1 MWNSLLAPPD
11 RIGEIGPPPPPL
23 LGDLLRLLSRLRLR
37 LLSRDRDLLLSLDL
51 LRLYLSRERLLL
63 YLSLLRLLLL
73 SLSRDRLLLSR
84 DFRSLSL
91 SRLRSRLLFR
101 SLLFRSSLS
110 RLRRESPLST
120 SLACNTTTD
129 TLWSGRRESH
139 WTYEPWCQIYPV
151 RIIHRLGVLLPGLCR
166 PADTR
171 LLTRCSKLWWDCI
184 RRQSVNTIPLKSYRQ
199 HNQRPLLSQT
209 LPSTGFKGP

>member
-1 MWNSLLAPPD
+1 M
-11 RIGEIGPPPPPL
+11 
-23 LGDLLRLLSRLRLR
+23 RLRLR

-51 LRLYLSRERLLL
+51 LRRYLSRERLLL

-120 SLACNTTTD
+120 SLAS
-129 TLWSGRRESH
+129 LSSGFLYGASSRSSTSNSSAISSGSQIFFSCRSES
-139 WTYEPWCQIYPV
+139 
-151 RIIHRLGVLLPGLCR
+151 
-166 PADTR
+166 
-171 LLTRCSKLWWDCI
+171 S
-184 RRQSVNTIPLKSYRQ
+184 
-199 HNQRPLLSQT
+199 
-209 LPSTGFKGP
+209 